1 MAASARPQRS
11 HHSLVLRGKRE
22 KDLCAGSK
30 KVRGAAA
37 TEPPAPHTQADCS
50 RAQQPAA
57 LSPLLSSP
65 VDDSS
70 PRKRAPCS
78 QP

>member
-11 HHSLVLRGKRE
+11 HHSLVLWGKKG
-22 KDLCAGSK
+22 KDFLDP
-30 KVRGAAA
+30 